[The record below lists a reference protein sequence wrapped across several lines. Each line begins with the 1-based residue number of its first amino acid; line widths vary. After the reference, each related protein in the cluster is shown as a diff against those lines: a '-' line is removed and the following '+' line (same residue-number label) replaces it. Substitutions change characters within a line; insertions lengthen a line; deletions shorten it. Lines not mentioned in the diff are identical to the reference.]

1 MKITILN
8 TMLFLLANVALAQK
22 KVTFAPQWN
31 PQSQFAGY
39 FVAKEK
45 GFYKAEGLDVNI
57 IFPTNSQSSHI
68 LLKEGRC
75 QYTTMQLLDAI
86 KDMDWGMNLVNLLQ
100 TSRQNGTV
108 MVGYNGKNPA
118 KMKGAKVGIW
128 NAGFSLIAMI
138 MDKKEKRDNHFVRFT
153 NNVSLF
159 MSGTIDATLAMSYNE
174 YYLLKQANVELN
186 ENTVYRFAEHGYDIP
201 DDGLYTTR
209 EYYNAH
215 KDEAERFARA
225 SKKGWQWCH
234 EHPDEAL
241 EIVMKYVNK
250 YKINTNKVL
259 QRLMLKEILRLQKD
273 KTGKVPF
280 KLYKDD
286 VERANSLL
294 VECGYI
300 DRQVHFKDLS
310 R

>member
-100 TSRQNGTV
+100 TSRQNGD
-108 MVGYNGKNPA
+108 G
-118 KMKGAKVGIW
+118 GI
-128 NAGFSLIAMI
+128 
-138 MDKKEKRDNHFVRFT
+138 
-153 NNVSLF
+153 
-159 MSGTIDATLAMSYNE
+159 
-174 YYLLKQANVELN
+174 
-186 ENTVYRFAEHGYDIP
+186 
-201 DDGLYTTR
+201 
-209 EYYNAH
+209 
-215 KDEAERFARA
+215 
-225 SKKGWQWCH
+225 
-234 EHPDEAL
+234 
-241 EIVMKYVNK
+241 
-250 YKINTNKVL
+250 
-259 QRLMLKEILRLQKD
+259 QR
-273 KTGKVPF
+273 
-280 KLYKDD
+280 
-286 VERANSLL
+286 
-294 VECGYI
+294 
-300 DRQVHFKDLS
+300 
-310 R
+310 

>member
-118 KMKGAKVGIW
+118 KMKGAKVGKW

-186 ENTVYRFAEHGYDIP
+186 EKTVYRFAEHGYDIP
-201 DDGLYTTR
+201 EDGLYTTR

-225 SKKGWQWCH
+225 SKKGWTWCH

-259 QRLMLKEILRLQKD
+259 QRLMLTEILRLQKD

-280 KLYKDD
+280 KVYKDD